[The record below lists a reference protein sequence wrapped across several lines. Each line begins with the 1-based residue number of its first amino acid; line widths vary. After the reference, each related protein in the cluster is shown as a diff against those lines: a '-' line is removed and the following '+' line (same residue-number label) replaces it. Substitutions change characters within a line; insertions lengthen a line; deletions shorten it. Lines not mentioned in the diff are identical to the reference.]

1 MALSN
6 KQVRE
11 ILSQAGVSEENMNT
25 AVSAIIA
32 GHTASI
38 EALRE
43 QRDEYK
49 AKADEKEAVDAE
61 NAKLKEQ
68 LSGYEGKDYDA
79 LKKEY
84 DDFKQGVANEKTH
97 AKKEA
102 AYSKLLKDAGI
113 PERHFSKIIK
123 YSDIDKME
131 LDDNGELANSKDIL
145 KSVKEE
151 WSDHIETVKVT
162 GAKTATP
169 PLNVGGTPVKSKDEI
184 MAIKDTA
191 ERQRAWGEY
200 LKAQNNK

>member
-11 ILSQAGVSEENMNT
+11 ILSEAGVAEDKMGA
-25 AVSAIIA
+25 AVTAIIA

-49 AKADEKEAVDAE
+49 AKADEKETVDTE

-68 LSGYEGKDYDA
+68 LKGYEGKDYDA
-79 LKKEY
+79 LKKEF
-84 DDFKQGVANEKTH
+84 DDYKQGIANKETR

-102 AYSKLLKDAGI
+102 AYAKILKDAGI
-113 PERHFSKIIK
+113 PEKHYAFVTK
-123 YSDIDKME
+123 YSDIDSME
-131 LDDNGELANSKDIL
+131 IDENGDFVDAKGIL
-145 KSVKEE
+145 ENVKKEFC
-151 WSDHIETVKVT
+151 DHIQTVKVE
-162 GAKTATP
+162 GAKTPTP
-169 PLNVGGTPVKSKDEI
+169 PENVGGKAAKTKDEI

-191 ERQRAWGEY
+191 ERQKAWGEY
-200 LKAQNNK
+200 LKARPQ